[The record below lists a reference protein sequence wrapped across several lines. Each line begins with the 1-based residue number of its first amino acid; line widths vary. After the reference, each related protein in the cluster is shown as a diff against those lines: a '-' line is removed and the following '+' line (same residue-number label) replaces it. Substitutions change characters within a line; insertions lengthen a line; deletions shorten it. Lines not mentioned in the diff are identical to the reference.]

1 MRGQE
6 NPQASMFSYVSLE
19 QRVPKDH
26 PLRTLRALV
35 DGILANTSALFDQRY
50 SHTGRP
56 SIPPEQLL
64 RALLVQIL
72 FTTRSERLL
81 DTDIARPFFRRV
93 LHLAQWQG
101 FVSDERFS
109 VDGTTIEAW
118 PSHKSF
124 VP

>member
-26 PLRTLRALV
+26 PLRSLRALV
-35 DGILANTSALFDQRY
+35 GGILANMSTLFDERY

-64 RALLVQIL
+64 RALL
-72 FTTRSERLL
+72 
-81 DTDIARPFFRRV
+81 DRPS
-93 LHLAQWQG
+93 AWEI
-101 FVSDERFS
+101 VSFDDERDAPPGFA
-109 VDGTTIEAW
+109 ELAPAW
-118 PSHKSF
+118 
-124 VP
+124 

>member
-1 MRGQE
+1 
-6 NPQASMFSYVSLE
+6 MFSYVSLE

-35 DGILANTSALFDQRY
+35 DGILANMSALFDQRY

-72 FTTRSERLL
+72 FTIRSERQLVEQL
-81 DTDIARPFFRRV
+81 DYNQCAIGDRPRFSLRQWAEIAEIVARP
-93 LHLAQWQG
+93 
-101 FVSDERFS
+101 
-109 VDGTTIEAW
+109 
-118 PSHKSF
+118 
-124 VP
+124 